1 MTDKLHVSIV
11 VPTYQEALNIEPL
24 TKAVAQALTHYNYE
38 LIIVDDASTDGTH
51 DKALALSTSFPIVP
65 ILRTDMPK
73 SLSHSALTGFSK
85 AKGEVVV
92 LMDADLS
99 HPPKTLTAMI
109 EPILKDQ
116 ADLCIGSRYLKQDK
130 HPWPWYRLALS
141 KAAGMIGALAC
152 PLSDPTTGF
161 FAIRRS
167 LLTKIPLN
175 PCSWK
180 VALEVATWCKHQ
192 RLKEIGFIF
201 QDRIHG
207 HSKLSYKQAFS
218 FVKHIWRLRRIKP
231 LPAIKTR

>member
-1 MTDKLHVSIV
+1 MTNKPHVSIV

-24 TKAVAQALTHYNYE
+24 AKAIAKALTHYTYE
-38 LIIVDDASTDGTH
+38 LIIVDDDSMDGTYE
-51 DKALALSTSFPIVP
+51 KALAFKATYPIVP
-65 ILRTDMPK
+65 ILRTDSPK
-73 SLSHSALTGFSK
+73 SLSHSALTGFAK

-99 HPPKTLTAMI
+99 HPPDALMAMI
-109 EPILKDQ
+109 DPILKDQ
-116 ADLCIGSRYLKQDK
+116 ADLCLGSRYLKQDK

-141 KAAGMIGALAC
+141 KAAGLVGALAC

-161 FAIRRS
+161 FAIRSS
-167 LLTKIPLN
+167 LLAKIPLN

-192 RLKEIGFIF
+192 RTLEVGFIF

-218 FVKHIWRLRRIKP
+218 FVKHIWRLRSIKP
-231 LPAIKTR
+231 LPALKTR